1 MAQTYSQR
9 APFNDWWYWSECLV
23 KRFRTIAEIYKENGE
38 AERGAQASEWAR
50 KLKDNC
56 MTPVMAARKGMRTDE
71 EKEEVRKLEE
81 IAIYEAAN
89 MFREL
94 LANLP
99 FISSAIQDFLYV
111 TWEEC
116 KWPDPEDEKDQIDEE
131 TGLVIKKKKKSTA
144 GDARITELF
153 WGPKER
159 QDEGIRSGEVKDGG
173 LPGILFNLMQSEK
186 SSSNRSP
193 TDYGQVLQ
201 AAAVQQYIA
210 TSTQTNQ
217 KWEKAGVKMNFK
229 PGSGM

>member
-1 MAQTYSQR
+1 MSQNYAQR

-38 AERGAQASEWAR
+38 IERGTQASEWAR

-56 MTPVMAARKGMRTDE
+56 MTPVMAARKGMKTDE
-71 EKEEVRKLEE
+71 EKAEVKHLEE
-81 IAIYEAAN
+81 AAIFAAAD

-94 LANLP
+94 MANLP
-99 FISSAIQDFLYV
+99 FISNAIQDFLYV

-116 KWPDPEDEKDQIDEE
+116 GWPAPDDEKDQIDEE
-131 TGLVIKKKKKSTA
+131 TGLVVKKKKKKSS
-144 GDARITELF
+144 GDSRITELF
-153 WGPKER
+153 WGPKDR

-173 LPGILFNLMQSEK
+173 LPGIIFNLMQAEK
-186 SSSNRSP
+186 TSSNRSP

-201 AAAVQQYIA
+201 SAAVQQYIA
-210 TSTQTNQ
+210 TTQTANQ

-229 PGSGM
+229 PGGGM